1 VEDDNSLAQRAR
13 RADPLFVD
21 AAIALALFAL
31 TLIEMSTSSCDCS
44 SADTSL
50 TVMFMA
56 LGTLPLVLRRRYPF
70 SVMLVIGASAIVYDV
85 LQIPPDPYTAIFGLF
100 LALYSV
106 AAYAR
111 RDRALIA
118 AGILVVA
125 EIVLNIPPIS
135 GHQDFRDIVT
145 SAAILGGGWLLGDS
159 VRSRRRRDE
168 LLRERAERAERE
180 REMSAEKAALE
191 ERSRIAREIHDVVTH
206 SVSVIAVQAGAARTV
221 VEDHPE
227 QAVEALRSIERISRE
242 TMAELRRSLGVLRDP
257 AGGADLAPQ
266 PGLGALD
273 DLVAQFQGTGLVV
286 ETAVEGEPRPLPS
299 GLDLAAYRVVQ
310 EALTNALKYAGPAT
324 ARVVV
329 RYEPSSL
336 EVSVADDGAGPA
348 AANANGDGPPSG
360 GQGLAGMRER
370 VAAYGG
376 TLHAEAGEG
385 GGFQVRAT
393 FPLVDDDPGAGV
405 GELVGGEGS
414 T

>member
-1 VEDDNSLAQRAR
+1 MDEEQTLAQRAR
-13 RADPLFVD
+13 LADPLFVD

-31 TLIEMSTSSCDCS
+31 TLVEMSTTHCDCS

-70 SVMLVIGASAIVYDV
+70 TVMLVIGVSAIVYDV
-85 LQIPPDPYTAIFGLF
+85 LQIPPDPYTAIFGIF

-106 AAYAR
+106 AAYGK
-111 RDRALIA
+111 RDRAFIA
-118 AGILVVA
+118 LGILVVA

-135 GHQDFRDIVT
+135 GHQDFRDVVT
-145 SAAILGGGWLLGDS
+145 SAAILGGGWILGDS
-159 VRSRRRRDE
+159 ARARRRRDE

-180 REMSAEKAALE
+180 RAITAEKAALE

-221 VEDHPE
+221 VEEHPE

-257 AGGADLAPQ
+257 AGAAELAPQ
-266 PGLGALD
+266 PGLDALD
-273 DLVAQFQGTGLVV
+273 DLVAQFGGTGLTV
-286 ETAVEGEPRPLPS
+286 EAAVEGDPAPLPS

-310 EALTNALKYAGPAT
+310 EALTNALRYAGPAT

-329 RYEPSSL
+329 RYRPETL
-336 EVSVADDGAGPA
+336 EVSVADDGRGPPATNGNGPA
-348 AANANGDGPPSG
+348 SG
-360 GQGLAGMRER
+360 GQGLTGMRER
-370 VAAYGG
+370 VEAYGG
-376 TLHAEAGEG
+376 TLLAGPGEG
-385 GGFQVRAT
+385 GGFEVRAT
-393 FPLVDDDPGAGV
+393 FPLGEGDAADV
-405 GELVGGEGS
+405 GELVRPEGS